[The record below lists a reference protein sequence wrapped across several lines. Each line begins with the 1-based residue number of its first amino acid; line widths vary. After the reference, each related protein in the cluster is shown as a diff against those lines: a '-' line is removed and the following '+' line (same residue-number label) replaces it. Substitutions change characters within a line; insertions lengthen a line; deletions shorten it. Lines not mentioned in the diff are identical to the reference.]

1 MPDPGT
7 GTATDTA
14 VPDRVS
20 TPLLTLITQQSM
32 DEDYQHVADRRPPD
46 PDGRRRPHRVAALV
60 VAAFGL
66 LVAVAAVQPSE
77 GADVKSASRTTLITQ
92 IEEGRAELAE
102 LQRQMVRLREQ
113 NVRLQSEE
121 DAIAAEQQTAEA
133 RVQRIAVNTGFA
145 AVTGPGVRS
154 VVDDSETE
162 AVRDRDLRRLVDG
175 LWNAGAEA
183 ISINGN
189 RLTARSAI
197 RNSGSAIRINN
208 RSLSPPYTVLAIGD
222 PDTLQARLM
231 QTTSGLQFKQ
241 LVDAFGF
248 PWTMDNVEELTLPAA
263 PPRLARLRSAKE
275 GTAAEN
281 RAEEKNGMKEAPQ

>member
-1 MPDPGT
+1 MP
-7 GTATDTA
+7 DTA

-32 DEDYQHVADRRPPD
+32 DEDYQHVADRKLPD
-46 PDGRRRPHRVAALV
+46 PDGRRRPHRVAAVV

-66 LVAVAAVQPSE
+66 LVAVAAVQTSE
-77 GADVKSASRTTLITQ
+77 GADVRSASRATLISQ
-92 IEEGRAELAE
+92 IDEGRAQLAE
-102 LQRQMVRLREQ
+102 YQRQLVRLREQ
-113 NVRLQSEE
+113 NVRLQSEA
-121 DAIAAEQQTAEA
+121 DAIAAEEVAAES
-133 RVQRIAVNTGFA
+133 RVQRMAVNTGFA
-145 AVTGPGVRS
+145 AVTGPGIRS

-208 RSLSPPYTVLAIGD
+208 RSMSPPYTVLAIGD
-222 PDTLQARLM
+222 PNTLQARLM
-231 QTTSGLQFKQ
+231 QTTSGLQFRQ
-241 LVDAFGF
+241 LVEAFGF
-248 PWTMDNVEELTLPAA
+248 PWTMDNVDELTLPAA
-263 PPRLARLRSAKE
+263 PPRMARLRWAEE
-275 GTAAEN
+275 GSAAEN
-281 RAEEKNGMKEAPQ
+281 RTEENNQMREEPQ